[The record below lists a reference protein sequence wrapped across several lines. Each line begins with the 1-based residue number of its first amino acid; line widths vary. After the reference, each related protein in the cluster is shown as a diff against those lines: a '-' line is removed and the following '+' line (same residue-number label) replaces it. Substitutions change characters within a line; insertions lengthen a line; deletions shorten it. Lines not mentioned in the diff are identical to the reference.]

1 MDNDGDTIMSR
12 QPSGNKLYEE
22 YDSSKSNLLLETFAL
37 EIQMCDLMEDKKRM
51 KRIYPQTMNLNAVI
65 NDPRVMGIIKECGG
79 KMYMS
84 EKKWDRALEELF
96 ECFKYYQESGNI
108 RAKDILVYVILA
120 SMLCDS
126 KINHADTREAK
137 VYKDDKQIV
146 SIVSLR
152 QAFEKNDIKRIQKI
166 LSDKNNK
173 VFQDHEFS
181 QYLDDLLRSIRLNVL
196 QAKV

>member
-1 MDNDGDTIMSR
+1 MSR